1 MKNIYPIFATF
12 LLSVMITPTSV
23 NAFEVTYLEFDI
35 LGDLKITITTKSS
48 IPECRVMFNG
58 KPIGSG
64 SGVARAGVATVR
76 VSIPSGLRDKS
87 SEFTYF
93 CTG

>member
-1 MKNIYPIFATF
+1 MNIHSIIFASIF
-12 LLSVMITPTSV
+12 SITVSSTAVS
-23 NAFEVTYLEFDI
+23 AFEVTYLEFDI
-35 LGDLKITITTKSS
+35 LGDLLITITTKSRF
-48 IPECRVMFNG
+48 PECRVMFNG

-64 SGVARAGVATVR
+64 FGSANAGVATVR
-76 VSIPSGLRDKS
+76 VNIPSGLRDKS